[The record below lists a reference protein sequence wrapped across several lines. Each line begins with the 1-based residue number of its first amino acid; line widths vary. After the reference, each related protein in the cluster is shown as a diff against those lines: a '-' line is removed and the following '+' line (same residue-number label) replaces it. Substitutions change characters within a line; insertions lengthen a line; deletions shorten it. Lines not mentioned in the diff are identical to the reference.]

1 MKAIKFKFD
10 GVISFGRIKP
20 FKNTCKVSGKE
31 EWCNIE
37 IEYKPDENILEI
49 GSYREYFE
57 EQTNLLI
64 EDICSTVAE
73 EIFKVIRPK
82 WLKVTVYL
90 EGNPDLTDW
99 KVSKKLTKKN
109 YQK

>member
-10 GVISFGRIKP
+10 GVISFGRIMP
-20 FKNTCKVSGKE
+20 FKNVCKVSGK
-31 EWCNIE
+31 
-37 IEYKPDENILEI
+37 
-49 GSYREYFE
+49 
-57 EQTNLLI
+57 